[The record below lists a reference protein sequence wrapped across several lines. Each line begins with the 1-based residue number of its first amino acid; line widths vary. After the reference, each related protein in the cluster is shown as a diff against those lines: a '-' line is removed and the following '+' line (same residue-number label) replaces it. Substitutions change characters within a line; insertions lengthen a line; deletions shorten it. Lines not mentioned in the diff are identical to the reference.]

1 VITAYKFCFQFQLA
15 PLDPDLAELLSK
27 CGGDTTRAV
36 PAAEAIADAAR
47 AGLSAAGA
55 AAPALTTASAA
66 AEAEAKVAVDT
77 GAVYTG
83 GGAGDCI
90 FGNKAGCCRFKPVEP
105 LVDGA
110 WN

>member
-1 VITAYKFCFQFQLA
+1 LQLE
-15 PLDPDLAELLSK
+15 PLPPGLAELLSK

-47 AGLSAAGA
+47 AGLSAAA
-55 AAPALTTASAA
+55 AAAAALTTASAA
-66 AEAEAKVAVDT
+66 AEADAKVAVDT

-90 FGNKAGCCRFKPVEP
+90 FGTKVRWCRF
-105 LVDGA
+105 
-110 WN
+110 